1 MGRTYILLIFK
12 NLTVISGWFGVL
24 LAREQ
29 FLTLTLTKQRYVYIL
44 LIMSERIPSTEY
56 ERIARLSSAC
66 ICNNLRRAAR
76 LVTNYYDKLLEPAG
90 LRVSQAT
97 VLVVLYLGD
106 VQTINEM
113 AEKLELDR
121 TTLTRNLKPL
131 AQQGLLT
138 IVPGSD
144 QRTRVVSLTS
154 EGEAALLNVLPLWE
168 QTQSYMVEGIGEA
181 NASLLLEQLS
191 EAAALTYS
199 D

>member
-1 MGRTYILLIFK
+1 MK
-12 NLTVISGWFGVL
+12 
-24 LAREQ
+24 EQ
-29 FLTLTLTKQRYVYIL
+29 T
-44 LIMSERIPSTEY
+44 SSSEY
-56 ERIARLSSAC
+56 ERIARLSSTC

-97 VLVVLYLGD
+97 VLVVLYLSGEL
-106 VQTINEM
+106 TINEM
-113 AEKLELDR
+113 AEQLELDR

-138 IVPGSD
+138 ITPGSD
-144 QRTRVVSLTS
+144 QRTRVVVLTS
-154 EGEAALLNVLPLWE
+154 KGEAALLKVLPLWE

-181 NASLLLEQLS
+181 NASLLLKQLS
-191 EAAALTYS
+191 EAADLTYS

>member
-1 MGRTYILLIFK
+1 
-12 NLTVISGWFGVL
+12 
-24 LAREQ
+24 
-29 FLTLTLTKQRYVYIL
+29 
-44 LIMSERIPSTEY
+44 MSEKIPSTEY
-56 ERIARLSSAC
+56 ERVARLSSTC

-97 VLVVLYLGD
+97 VLVVLYLGG

-131 AQQGLLT
+131 AHQGLLT

-144 QRTRVVSLTS
+144 QRTRVVALTH
-154 EGEAALLNVLPLWE
+154 EGEAALLKVLPLWE

-181 NASLLLEQLS
+181 NASLLLGQLS

>member
-1 MGRTYILLIFK
+1 M
-12 NLTVISGWFGVL
+12 
-24 LAREQ
+24 REQ
-29 FLTLTLTKQRYVYIL
+29 T
-44 LIMSERIPSTEY
+44 SSTEY

-66 ICNNLRRAAR
+66 ICNNLRCTAR

-97 VLVVLYLGD
+97 VLVVLYLAGG
-106 VQTINEM
+106 QTINEL
-113 AEKLELDR
+113 AEQLELDR

-131 AQQGLLT
+131 ARQGLLT
-138 IVPGSD
+138 IAPGSD
-144 QRTRVVSLTS
+144 KRTRVVTLTP
-154 EGEAALLNVLPLWE
+154 EGEAALLKLLPLWE

-181 NASLLLEQLS
+181 NSSLLLAQLS

>member
-1 MGRTYILLIFK
+1 MTQQ
-12 NLTVISGWFGVL
+12 TS
-24 LAREQ
+24 
-29 FLTLTLTKQRYVYIL
+29 T
-44 LIMSERIPSTEY
+44 SEY
-56 ERIARLSSAC
+56 DRIARLSSTC

-97 VLVVLYLGD
+97 VLVVLYLSGG
-106 VQTINEM
+106 QTINEM

-138 IVPGSD
+138 IAPGSD
-144 QRTRVVSLTS
+144 QRTRVVALTPK
-154 EGEAALLNVLPLWE
+154 GEAALLKVLPLWE

-181 NASLLLEQLS
+181 NASLLLTQLS
-191 EAAALTYS
+191 EATALTQS

>member
-1 MGRTYILLIFK
+1 M
-12 NLTVISGWFGVL
+12 N
-24 LAREQ
+24 EQ
-29 FLTLTLTKQRYVYIL
+29 T
-44 LIMSERIPSTEY
+44 PSTEY
-56 ERIARLSSAC
+56 ERIARLGSVC

-97 VLVVLYLGD
+97 VLVVLYLADG
-106 VQTINEM
+106 QTINEM

-138 IVPGSD
+138 IAPGSD
-144 QRTRVVSLTS
+144 QRTRVVTLTPKGKS
-154 EGEAALLNVLPLWE
+154 ALLKVLPLWE
-168 QTQSYMVEGIGEA
+168 QTQSYMVEGIGQA
-181 NASLLLEQLS
+181 NASLLLTQLS
-191 EAAALTYS
+191 EAAALTAS

>member
-1 MGRTYILLIFK
+1 M
-12 NLTVISGWFGVL
+12 N
-24 LAREQ
+24 EQ
-29 FLTLTLTKQRYVYIL
+29 
-44 LIMSERIPSTEY
+44 PSSAEY
-56 ERIARLSSAC
+56 DRIARLSSAC

-97 VLVVLYLGD
+97 VLVVLYLDDG
-106 VQTINEM
+106 QTINEM

-138 IVPGSD
+138 IAPGSD
-144 QRTRVVSLTS
+144 QRTRVVALTPK
-154 EGEAALLNVLPLWE
+154 GKAALLKVLPLWE
-168 QTQSYMVEGIGEA
+168 QTQSHMVEGIGKA
-181 NASLLLEQLS
+181 NASLLLAQLS